1 LLTQAVHI
9 SVMSP
14 DLDAL
19 GQAIL
24 RRELPAK
31 QATTSAAMRAVL
43 LSALLSASMAEAAAG
58 ATTITVQAGKK
69 LHEVR
74 RRSCFILLL
83 RRRCWL
89 LGT

>member
-1 LLTQAVHI
+1 
-9 SVMSP
+9 
-14 DLDAL
+14 
-19 GQAIL
+19 
-24 RRELPAK
+24 
-31 QATTSAAMRAVL
+31 MRAML